1 MALRARGCQKTTE
14 EAGERNSPV
23 PLAPPTPLALQNLGR
38 ATLAEAKFT
47 FLYGAWGGVQN
58 LGPSELRIVVVM
70 GPPEPVL
77 RYAVLRAGGHSYGTG
92 SILKEPSWTLVPSLP
107 PPRILPGPH
116 PRPSGLLSSLG

>member
-14 EAGERNSPV
+14 EALLSSGIGD
-23 PLAPPTPLALQNLGR
+23 PLAPTPLALQNLGR

-58 LGPSELRIVVVM
+58 LGPSKLKIVVVT

-77 RYAVLRAGGHSYGTG
+77 CCAVLRAGGHSKGTG
-92 SILKEPSWTLVPSLP
+92 SILEEPSWALVPSPP